1 MTTSTTDPKKL
12 DKRGL
17 PADLKTAAK
26 AALDKKAEDLRIL
39 DLRGT
44 SAFTDYFVIMHG
56 NSSRHNV
63 ALADA
68 LEDVLKKSKI
78 RPMGVEGRL
87 HGEWI
92 LMDYGFFIVHIFSR
106 AARDYYA
113 MEKLWADA
121 PRAAY

>member
-1 MTTSTTDPKKL
+1 MTNATTDTKKL

-17 PADLKTAAK
+17 PSALKTAAK

-44 SAFTDYFVIMHG
+44 SAFTDFFIILHG
-56 NSSRHNV
+56 NSGRQN
-63 ALADA
+63 AAIADGIEEA
-68 LEDVLKKSKI
+68 LKKVKL
-78 RPMGVEGRL
+78 RPLGVEGRA

-92 LMDYGFFIVHIFSR
+92 LMDYGFFLVHVFSR

-121 PRAAY
+121 PRASY

>member
-1 MTTSTTDPKKL
+1 MTKTPTDPKKL

-17 PADLKTAAK
+17 PAALKTAAK

-44 SAFTDYFVIMHG
+44 SAFTDYFVLMHG
-56 NSSRHNV
+56 NSSRHNA
-63 ALADA
+63 ALCDA
-68 LEDVLKKSKI
+68 VEEVLKKAKI
-78 RPMGVEGRL
+78 RPLGIEGKL

-92 LMDYGFFIVHIFSR
+92 LMDYGSFIVHIFSR

-121 PRAAY
+121 PRAAW

>member
-1 MTTSTTDPKKL
+1 MTNPTTDSKKL
-12 DKRGL
+12 DKRSIP
-17 PADLKTAAK
+17 PALKATAK

-44 SAFTDYFVIMHG
+44 SAFTDFFVILHG
-56 NSSRHNV
+56 NSGRQN
-63 ALADA
+63 AAIADGIEDA
-68 LEDVLKKSKI
+68 LKAVKL
-78 RPMGVEGRL
+78 RPLGVEGRA

-92 LMDYGFFIVHIFSR
+92 LMDYGFFLVHIFSR

-121 PRAAY
+121 PRASY

>member
-1 MTTSTTDPKKL
+1 MTTTTTETKKL

-17 PADLKTAAK
+17 PAALKTAAK
-26 AALDKKAEDLRIL
+26 AALDKKAEDLKIL

-44 SAFTDYFVIMHG
+44 SAFTDFFVIMHG
-56 NSSRHNV
+56 NSSRQNAAIV
-63 ALADA
+63 DAVEDA
-68 LEDVLKKSKI
+68 LKQSKL
-78 RPMGVEGRL
+78 RPLGIEGKA

-92 LMDYGFFIVHIFSR
+92 LMDYGAFIVHVFSR